1 MIGIFD
7 SGVGGLSI
15 YKACK
20 RKLPHTSF
28 IYFSDHGHFPYG
40 EKTSDEI
47 KKYAATIT
55 QFLIQQGVNLVV
67 VACNAAT
74 ISSIQYLRSIFPIP
88 FVGTEPAVKP
98 ASLATKTKKIAVLL
112 TNAASAG
119 PAYQELVSKW
129 NNGVQVFSF
138 PLPKLVQMVEENTL
152 HEKASE
158 QYILDQIKQIRQL
171 GIDTIVLGCTHFI
184 FLKPFLK
191 KYFHDDFTILDPTEG
206 VSNQVKRLYDKI
218 PGKKETNQDILFT
231 SGNPAILADFVQTWL
246 KLRIEVKPVNIYE

>member
-20 RKLPHTSF
+20 QKCPNTSF

-40 EKTSDEI
+40 EKTPEEI
-47 KKYAATIT
+47 KQLAVRISR
-55 QFLIQQGVNLVV
+55 FLIQQGAQLIV

-74 ISSIQYLRSIFPIP
+74 ISSIQYLRATFPIP

-98 ASLATKTKKIAVLL
+98 ASIATKTKKIAVLL

-129 NNGVQVFSF
+129 NQGVQVFSM
-138 PLPKLVQMVEENTL
+138 PLPKLVQMVEENTI

-158 QYILDQIKQIRQL
+158 QYILEQIHHIRQL

-184 FLKPFLK
+184 FLKSFLK
-191 KYFHDDFTILDPTEG
+191 KHFHREFTILDPTEG
-206 VSNQVKRLYDKI
+206 VSNQVKRLYDTL
-218 PGKKETNQDILFT
+218 PVKKEIGVDTLYT
-231 SGNPAILADFVQTWL
+231 SGNPLVLSDFVKSWLHQT
-246 KLRIEVKPVNIYE
+246 IPVIPVNIDE